1 MNPLRIEQV
10 AGAEKLRALSVLEA
24 VCFPGDAWSEEALDA
39 FLAASIRKAFLLL
52 EEEQAIGYII
62 LTVFDGE
69 AEIERLGIA
78 PEQRG
83 AHKGRRML
91 TAVLDLLAAERCLL
105 EVNAHNLA
113 AVKLYEA
120 CGFETFSKRT
130 AYYHD
135 GADALMMEWKRKNE

>member
-1 MNPLRIEQV
+1 MSPLRIEQV

-24 VCFPGDAWSEEALDA
+24 ACFPGDAWSEEALDA

-105 EVNAHNLA
+105 EVNEHNLA

>member
-1 MNPLRIEQV
+1 MSPLRIEQV
-10 AGAEKLRALSVLEA
+10 AGAEKLCALSVLEA
-24 VCFPGDAWSEEALDA
+24 ACFPDDAWSEEALDA

-52 EEEQAIGYII
+52 EEEQAFGESS
-62 LTVFDGE
+62 LTGFDGV
-69 AEIERLGIA
+69 AESERLGLA